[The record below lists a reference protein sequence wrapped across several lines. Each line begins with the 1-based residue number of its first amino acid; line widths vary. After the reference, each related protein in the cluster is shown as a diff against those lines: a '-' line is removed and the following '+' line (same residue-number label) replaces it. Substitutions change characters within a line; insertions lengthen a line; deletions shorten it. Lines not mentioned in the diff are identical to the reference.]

1 MDDLL
6 QAKKEMV
13 RVNLR
18 VGTEKFVLMVQRDK
32 KPFYRAAGK
41 RVNKLFK
48 DYKAK
53 MPSSSVE
60 HIYALTALACAM
72 DNGQEEITK

>member
-1 MDDLL
+1 MNDLL
-6 QAKKEMV
+6 QTENEMV
-13 RVNLR
+13 RVNLK

-32 KPFYRAAGK
+32 KPIYRTAVK

-53 MPSSSVE
+53 QPDFSIE
-60 HIYALTALACAM
+60 RIYALTALACAM

>member
-1 MDDLL
+1 MNDLL
-6 QAKKEMV
+6 QPENEKV

-18 VGTEKFVLMVQRDK
+18 VGKEKFALMVQRDK
-32 KPFYRAAGK
+32 KPFYRAAVRK
-41 RVNKLFK
+41 VNKLFK

-53 MPSSSVE
+53 QPDFSIE
-60 HIYALTALACAM
+60 RIYALTALACAM